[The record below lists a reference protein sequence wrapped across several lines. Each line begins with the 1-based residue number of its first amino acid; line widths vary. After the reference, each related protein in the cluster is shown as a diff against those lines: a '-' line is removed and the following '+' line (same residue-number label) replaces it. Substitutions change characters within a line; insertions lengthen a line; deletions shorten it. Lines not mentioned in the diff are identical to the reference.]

1 MVPVTGKGGEA
12 RVRRTVFNHR
22 KHTSL
27 KGQET
32 KRTQEPVMTGTVVW
46 WTGRGHACP
55 WGREVSV
62 EAGVEIGSCR
72 VSGRHR

>member
-32 KRTQEPVMTGTVVW
+32 KRTQTGARDDRHSGRVDGQRPCLSVGQRSVRGG
-46 WTGRGHACP
+46 GRGH
-55 WGREVSV
+55 RQL
-62 EAGVEIGSCR
+62 SC
-72 VSGRHR
+72 